1 MVKIMFGRRIY
12 KCYKRRA
19 CNKQYC
25 GSSTQ
30 FMHVRHS
37 GHRQEIINGTTAVG
51 RHFASCG
58 LENMN
63 IQIIDSVKAEEH
75 MALLNLEG
83 YWQNILATFVENG
96 NINIR
101 DELRDLGQQPN
112 F

>member
-1 MVKIMFGRRIY
+1 
-12 KCYKRRA
+12 
-19 CNKQYC
+19 
-25 GSSTQ
+25 
-30 FMHVRHS
+30 
-37 GHRQEIINGTTAVG
+37 
-51 RHFASCG
+51 
-58 LENMN
+58 MN
-63 IQIIDSVKAEEH
+63 IQIIDSVKEEEY

>member
-1 MVKIMFGRRIY
+1 
-12 KCYKRRA
+12 
-19 CNKQYC
+19 
-25 GSSTQ
+25 
-30 FMHVRHS
+30 MHVRHS

-63 IQIIDSVKAEEH
+63 IQIIDSVKVEEH

-83 YWQNILATFVENG
+83 YWQNILATFVENV

-101 DELRDLGQQPN
+101 DELRDLGQQPKFHFMN
-112 F
+112 RLYVYDY

>member
-1 MVKIMFGRRIY
+1 VYIKNHASKTSLRCPHNIVEDSEESEVLKKVFHTTV
-12 KCYKRRA
+12 
-19 CNKQYC
+19 QD
-25 GSSTQ
+25 
-30 FMHVRHS
+30 
-37 GHRQEIINGTTAVG
+37 GTG
-51 RHFASCG
+51 KPSKKEG
-58 LENMN
+58 
-63 IQIIDSVKAEEH
+63 QH

>member
-1 MVKIMFGRRIY
+1 
-12 KCYKRRA
+12 
-19 CNKQYC
+19 
-25 GSSTQ
+25 
-30 FMHVRHS
+30 MHARHS
-37 GHRQEIINGTTAVG
+37 GHRQEIVNGTTAVG

-58 LENMN
+58 LENMK
-63 IQIIDSVKAEEH
+63 IQIIDSVKEGQH

-83 YWQNILATFVENG
+83 YWQNTLATFVENG

>member
-1 MVKIMFGRRIY
+1 MPPNFTGFTYKIRRHFKSRYIVY
-12 KCYKRRA
+12 LVSC
-19 CNKQYC
+19 
-25 GSSTQ
+25 
-30 FMHVRHS
+30 HS
-37 GHRQEIINGTTAVG
+37 GHRQEIVNGTTAVG

-63 IQIIDSVKAEEH
+63 IQIIDSVKEGQH
-75 MALLNLEG
+75 MALFNLEG

>member
-1 MVKIMFGRRIY
+1 
-12 KCYKRRA
+12 
-19 CNKQYC
+19 
-25 GSSTQ
+25 
-30 FMHVRHS
+30 MHVRHS
-37 GHRQEIINGTTAVG
+37 GHRQEIVNGTTAVG

-63 IQIIDSVKAEEH
+63 IQIIDSVKEGQH

-112 F
+112 LKKKSNL